1 MHAIT
6 SSSSSKPSVAAGS
19 TPKKPPSHGQSFITL
34 EDNCF
39 KQILRRYPD
48 MPPTQYTD
56 DILRDYND
64 LLHAAAAILY
74 EKREEERYVFK

>member
-1 MHAIT
+1 MHACT

-19 TPKKPPSHGQSFITL
+19 APKKPPSHGQSFITL

-39 KQILRRYPD
+39 KQILRRYPN
-48 MPPTQYTD
+48 MPPSQYTD

-64 LLHAAAAILY
+64 LLHAAAALLHGL
-74 EKREEERYVFK
+74 REDNRYVFK

>member
-1 MHAIT
+1 MHACT
-6 SSSSSKPSVAAGS
+6 SRRSSNPSVAVRS
-19 TPKKPPSHGQSFITL
+19 PPKKPPSHGQSFITL

-56 DILRDYND
+56 DILRDYNN
-64 LLHAAAAILY
+64 LPHATAALIHGLR
-74 EKREEERYVFK
+74 KDNKYVFK

>member
-1 MHAIT
+1 MHACA
-6 SSSSSKPSVAAGS
+6 SRSSSKPSVAVGS

-39 KQILRRYPD
+39 KQIIRRYPD
-48 MPPTQYTD
+48 VPPTQYTD

-64 LLHAAAAILY
+64 LLHAPGRLRPAKIY
-74 EKREEERYVFK
+74 